1 MDVATI
7 IRDYFISP
15 MTMRTGYNIV
25 NTITYAIIAI
35 VCIYA
40 IYRYFQ
46 IKKIEIDKEFYIGA
60 IAWTFFGSIIRVFTD
75 AIDSRLIYT
84 VIEQMKQSTDLI
96 TQKITLP
103 AYQQIEQSAIL
114 DYGIFTITP
123 GIYVVVACLFLL
135 TFLIGKK
142 IDSKYWCAKIGA
154 VFALGAF
161 FLVGAMIRYFEYAIV
176 VLVVAGLSAIVISKI
191 FSLKKI
197 EFALPIFAHA
207 LDGMATWM
215 AIDIFGPA
223 HEIKYFEQHVLSS
236 AIGESTAIGYGLFF
250 LVKVIFS
257 LIAVFV
263 ARDEKNKNIQILALL
278 AIAIM
283 GLAPGLRNMVRMIV
297 GT

>member
-1 MDVATI
+1 M
-7 IRDYFISP
+7 
-15 MTMRTGYNIV
+15 
-25 NTITYAIIAI
+25 TYAIIAI
-35 VCIYA
+35 VSVYA

-46 IKKIEIDKEFYIGA
+46 SRKIEIDKEFYIGA
-60 IAWTFFGSIIRVFTD
+60 IAWTFFGSIIRVATD

-103 AYQQIEQSAIL
+103 VYQQIEQSAIL
-114 DYGIFTITP
+114 DYGVFTITP
-123 GIYVVVACLFLL
+123 GIYVVVAGLFLL
-135 TFLIGKK
+135 TFLIEKK
-142 IDSKYWCAKIGA
+142 ISMKYWCAKVGA
-154 VFALGAF
+154 MFALGAF
-161 FLVGAMIRYFEYAIV
+161 LLVGAMIRYFEYAIIV
-176 VLVVAGLSAIVISKI
+176 VVVAGLSAIIISKI

-197 EFALPIFAHA
+197 EFVLPVFAHA

-223 HEIKYFEQHVLSS
+223 HGIKYFEQHVLSS

-263 ARDEKNKNIQILALL
+263 ARDEKNKNVQMIALL

-283 GLAPGLRNMVRMIV
+283 GLAPGIRNMLRMIV